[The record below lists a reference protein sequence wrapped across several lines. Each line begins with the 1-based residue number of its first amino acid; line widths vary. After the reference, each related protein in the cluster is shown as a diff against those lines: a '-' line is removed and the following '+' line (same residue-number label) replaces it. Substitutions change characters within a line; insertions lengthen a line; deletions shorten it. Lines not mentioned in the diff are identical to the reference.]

1 MIFMKDINT
10 EYYCPRCQSRDV
22 IDYGDFIHCLN
33 CELDFNKELIG
44 QIDDED
50 ILARQELGGFTK
62 AFEDDFKHLK
72 KRKGYYDSSEE
83 DEL

>member
-1 MIFMKDINT
+1 MIFMKNINS

-50 ILARQELGGFTK
+50 ILSRQELGGIVD
-62 AFEDDFKHLK
+62 AL
-72 KRKGYYDSSEE
+72 
-83 DEL
+83 DEGGE

>member
-1 MIFMKDINT
+1 MIFMKNINT

-22 IDYGDFIHCLN
+22 IDYGDYIHCLN

-50 ILARQELGGFTK
+50 ILSRQELGGFTK
-62 AFEDDFKHLK
+62 AFEDDFERPK
-72 KRKGYYDSSEE
+72 KRKKPLE
-83 DEL
+83 